1 MVAAVPMTPTLPFCV
16 MVIARRQAGS
26 TVPMIGMLFSSVSR
40 SSATDETV
48 LQAMTMAFT
57 PLDRKKRM
65 ICSEKRITVSWD
77 FVP

>member
-48 LQAMTMAFT
+48 LQAMTMALRSNCRRNATSCRAYFT
-57 PLDRKKRM
+57 M
-65 ICSEKRITVSWD
+65 VSRPR
-77 FVP
+77 VP